1 MRGAIVNVT
10 RSQVVGGV
18 LALLAAGA
26 VLYFWP
32 RQQLTVEEAIRRQ
45 VVVMTRAAEGKDVGG
60 VMEHVSERF
69 RSNGQGGW
77 SKKDV
82 RGILTAQ
89 VLRGQ
94 WVRVFVTNLEVRE
107 VSPSEGEFQ
116 ARFIFGRS
124 QAEKVEDL
132 AADSVLNAYLIEGA
146 FEKEEDGEW
155 RVVRARPESISPAD
169 LL

>member
-1 MRGAIVNVT
+1 MVNVT

-18 LALLAAGA
+18 LALVVAGA

-32 RQQLTVEEAIRRQ
+32 QQQLTVEEAVRRQ
-45 VVVMTRAAEGKDVGG
+45 VVVMTRAAEEKDVGG
-60 VMEHVSERF
+60 VMAHVSERF
-69 RSNGQGGW
+69 RSNGTGGMT
-77 SKKDV
+77 KKEV

-94 WVRVFVTNLEVRE
+94 WVRVFMTNLEVHE
-107 VSPSEGEFQ
+107 VSPTEGEFQ
-116 ARFIFGRS
+116 VRFIFGRS
-124 QAEKVEDL
+124 QAERVEDL

-146 FEKEEDGEW
+146 FEKEDDGQW
-155 RVVRARPESISPAD
+155 RVVRARPQSISPSD

>member
-1 MRGAIVNVT
+1 MLT
-10 RSQVVGGV
+10 LSRSRVMGLG

-32 RQQLTVEEAIRRQ
+32 RPEPGVQEAVTRRVVE
-45 VVVMTRAAEGKDVGG
+45 MTRAAEEKDVGG
-60 VMEHVSERF
+60 VMEAVSERF
-69 RSNGQGGW
+69 RSVGGGW
-77 SKKDV
+77 GKKEV
-82 RGILTAQ
+82 RGVLASQ

-94 WVRVFVTNLEVRE
+94 WVRVFMTNLEVRE
-107 VSPSEGEFQ
+107 VSPTQGDFQ

-124 QAEKVEDL
+124 QAEKVQDL
-132 AADSVLNAYLIEGA
+132 AADSVLNAWLIEGT

-155 RVVRARPESISPAD
+155 RVVRAKHRSLNPAD